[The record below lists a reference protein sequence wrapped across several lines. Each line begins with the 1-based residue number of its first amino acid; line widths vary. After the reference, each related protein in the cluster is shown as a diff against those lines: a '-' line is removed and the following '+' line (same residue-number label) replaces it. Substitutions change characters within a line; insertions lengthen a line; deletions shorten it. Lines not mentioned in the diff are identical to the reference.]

1 MAAPDR
7 YAVIGHPISH
17 SKSPIIHSL
26 FAEQTGEN
34 MRYEALDIA
43 PNDLEEKLH
52 ACLADGFRGMN
63 VTVPHKETVVPLMDC
78 LTKRA
83 ELAGAVNTI
92 TRQDD
97 GTLEGDN
104 TDGLGLIADLRD
116 NLHVELIDASILVLG
131 AGGATRGIVPALMEQ
146 QPAELMIANRTV
158 AKAEE
163 LAATFAELG
172 NLTGR
177 GFDQLEDRNFHV
189 IINATSAGLNGEMP
203 PFPASL
209 ISPDTVC
216 YDLSYSMH
224 DTPFIAW
231 AKENGCQQTYQGWG
245 MLIEQAAESFNI
257 WRQIRP
263 DTEYARN
270 RLPG

>member
-17 SKSPIIHSL
+17 SKSPIIHAL

-34 MRYEALDIA
+34 MRYEALDISPA
-43 PNDLEEKLH
+43 ELEEQLH
-52 ACLADGFRGMN
+52 ACLTDGFSGLN
-63 VTVPHKETVVPLMDC
+63 VTVPHKENVIPLLDR
-78 LTKRA
+78 LTERA

-92 TRQDD
+92 TRATD

-116 NLHVELIDASILVLG
+116 NLHIELIDASILILG
-131 AGGATRGIVPALMEQ
+131 AGGATRGIVPLLMEQ

-158 AKAEE
+158 EKAEA
-163 LAATFAELG
+163 LATTFAHLG
-172 NLTGR
+172 NLTAR
-177 GFDQLEDRNFHV
+177 GFEQLEDRNFHV
-189 IINATSAGLNGEMP
+189 IINATSAGLDGNIP

-209 ISPDTVC
+209 ISPDTIC

-224 DTPFIAW
+224 GTPFVSW
-231 AKENGCQQTYQGWG
+231 AKENGCKQAYQGWG

-257 WRQIRP
+257 WRNIRP
-263 DTEYARN
+263 DTEYVRK